1 MSILPNITGKSSTL
15 LGEILI
21 QQSPAVASNLKQVV
35 CNTEETEKD
44 PGVLAQILMKVLHT
58 SKINVKG

>member
-1 MSILPNITGKSSTL
+1 M
-15 LGEILI
+15 
-21 QQSPAVASNLKQVV
+21 AASNLKQVV

-58 SKINVKG
+58 SEKKNVKSECIS